1 MAAETFTTLSG
12 ALNRIFEGD
21 LASQINRSVVAAG
34 LIPKKSLSSFQVA
47 WDARVGTTAATAESD
62 GASIS
67 TYNSDTKVP
76 ATLPVATYQDAFKI
90 NGRLSAAVQAAGTEA
105 IRDLYA
111 EHVMESLERVASK
124 INADI
129 HSGTGS
135 TSEPITIA
143 GLNQVA
149 LLADTGTYANVSR
162 NTYAQ
167 WKSNVLSNSGTPRAL
182 TVQLMRDMMRT
193 IYVASGGRPN
203 LITCDP
209 VTYEYYGLTFG
220 PYRQW
225 VDEVNVGGETV
236 KLDAGFKA
244 LSFDGIPVV
253 QDRDCVAGTMNFL
266 DTNNN
271 VMMRTLA
278 PTPMQM
284 GAASGQAEAQGSP
297 SFDASGGTGI
307 RARIQQLSN
316 DGDFAVFQV
325 LTYLQLQVRSPSKC
339 GVIKDLLTS

>member
-12 ALNRIFEGD
+12 ALNKIFEGE
-21 LASQINRSVVAAG
+21 LASQIPRLVTTAG
-34 LIPKKSLSSFQVA
+34 ALPKKPINSYQVA
-47 WDARVGTTAATAESD
+47 WDARLGTTAATAESD

-67 TYNSDTKVP
+67 TYNSDTKAP
-76 ATLPVATYQDAFKI
+76 ATLPVGTYQDSFKI
-90 NGRLSAAVQAAGTEA
+90 NGRLTAAVQAAGTAA

-111 EHVMESLERVASK
+111 EQVMESLERVASK
-124 INADI
+124 INVDLY
-129 HSGTGS
+129 SGTGS
-135 TSEPITIA
+135 TSDPITIA

-149 LLADTGTYANVSR
+149 LLADTGTYANISR

-167 WKSNVLSNSGTPRAL
+167 WKSNVLSNTGTPRAL
-182 TVQLMRDMMRT
+182 SVQLMRDMMRT

-203 LITCDP
+203 IITCDP

-225 VDEVNVGGETV
+225 IDEVNVGGETV

-266 DTNNN
+266 DTTNN
-271 VMMRTLA
+271 VMIRTLA
-278 PTPMQM
+278 PAPSQVENAQGEAEAM
-284 GAASGQAEAQGSP
+284 GAPAFDSSGA
-297 SFDASGGTGI
+297 TGI
-307 RARIQQLSN
+307 RARIQELAR
-316 DGDFAVFQV
+316 DGDFRVFQV
-325 LTYLQLQVRSPSKC
+325 LTYVQLQVRSPNRC
-339 GVIKDLLTS
+339 GVLKDLLTS